1 MRDWE
6 VSMIELFLS
15 VQLSCS
21 DSQGIIDRIRTDE
34 YLSSQ
39 IKEELIT
46 EIKKVTPNCSLN
58 TALK

>member
-1 MRDWE
+1 
-6 VSMIELFLS
+6 MIELFLS

-21 DSQGIIDRIRTDE
+21 DSEGIIDRIRTDE

-46 EIKKVTPNCSLN
+46 EIKKITPNCSLN

>member
-1 MRDWE
+1 
-6 VSMIELFLS
+6 MIELFLS

-21 DSQGIIDRIRTDE
+21 DSEGIIDRIRTDE

>member
-1 MRDWE
+1 M
-6 VSMIELFLS
+6 VELFLF

-21 DSQGIIDRIRTDE
+21 ESQGMIDRLLSID

-39 IKEELIT
+39 IKEELII
-46 EIKKVTPNCSLN
+46 EIEKVTPNCSLN

>member
-1 MRDWE
+1 M
-6 VSMIELFLS
+6 VELFLS
-15 VQLSCS
+15 VQLSCP
-21 DSQGIIDRIRTDE
+21 DSQGMIDRFRSNN

-39 IKEELIT
+39 IKEELII

>member
-1 MRDWE
+1 M
-6 VSMIELFLS
+6 VELILV
-15 VQLSCS
+15 VQLSCP
-21 DSQGIIDRIRTDE
+21 DSQGMIDRIRSNN

-39 IKEELIT
+39 IKEELII

>member
-1 MRDWE
+1 
-6 VSMIELFLS
+6 MIELFLS

-21 DSQGIIDRIRTDE
+21 DSEGIIDRIRTDE

-58 TALK
+58 TTLK

>member
-1 MRDWE
+1 M
-6 VSMIELFLS
+6 VELFLS

-21 DSQGIIDRIRTDE
+21 ESQGIIDRIRSNE
-34 YLSSQ
+34 YLNSQ

-46 EIKKVTPNCSLN
+46 EIEKVTSNCSLN

>member
-1 MRDWE
+1 M
-6 VSMIELFLS
+6 VELFLF

-21 DSQGIIDRIRTDE
+21 DSQGMIDRIRASDR
-34 YLSSQ
+34 LSSQ
-39 IKEELIT
+39 SKEEMII

>member
-1 MRDWE
+1 
-6 VSMIELFLS
+6 MIELFLS

-21 DSQGIIDRIRTDE
+21 DSEGIIDRIRTDE

-46 EIKKVTPNCSLN
+46 EIKTVTPNCSLN

>member
-1 MRDWE
+1 
-6 VSMIELFLS
+6 MIELFLS

-21 DSQGIIDRIRTDE
+21 ESQGMIDRLLSIE

-39 IKEELIT
+39 IKEELIA

>member
-1 MRDWE
+1 M
-6 VSMIELFLS
+6 VELFLS

-21 DSQGIIDRIRTDE
+21 ESQGIIDRIRSND

-39 IKEELIT
+39 IKEELII

>member
-21 DSQGIIDRIRTDE
+21 DSQGIIDRVRSND

-39 IKEELIT
+39 IKEELII
-46 EIKKVTPNCSLN
+46 EIEKVTPNCSLN